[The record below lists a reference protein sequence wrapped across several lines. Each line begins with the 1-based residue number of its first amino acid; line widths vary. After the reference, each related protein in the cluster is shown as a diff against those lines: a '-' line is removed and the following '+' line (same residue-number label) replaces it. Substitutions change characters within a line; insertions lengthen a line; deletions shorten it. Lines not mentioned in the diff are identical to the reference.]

1 MELELAG
8 AVLDE
13 ELLGVLLEESD
24 SGALASEVD
33 DPDIEEAD
41 DLESEFT
48 GFVESVELFSLAW
61 GFPFP
66 LDKCLLKSNYFSLG
80 VYLWPFFGSQ
90 TVWIFPTY

>member
-1 MELELAG
+1 LELELAG

-48 GFVESVELFSLAW
+48 GFVESVELFSLA
-61 GFPFP
+61 
-66 LDKCLLKSNYFSLG
+66 
-80 VYLWPFFGSQ
+80 
-90 TVWIFPTY
+90 